1 MAKKHAAINSPRR
14 KEKERKE
21 LTFIQIFFFFIFIFF
36 FFKLLNFVLGYK
48 QLTNNVVIISSEER
62 LEILNS
68 QVLC

>member
-21 LTFIQIFFFFIFIFF
+21 LTFIQIFFFIFIFF